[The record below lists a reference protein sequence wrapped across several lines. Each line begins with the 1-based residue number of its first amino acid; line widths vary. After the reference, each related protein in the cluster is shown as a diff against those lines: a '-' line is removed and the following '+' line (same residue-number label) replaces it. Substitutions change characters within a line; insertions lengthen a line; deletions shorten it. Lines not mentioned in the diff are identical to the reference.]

1 MPPSQRV
8 ALFVTCIVD
17 QALPE
22 VGVAAVRLLRK
33 AGYEVDFPMSQ
44 TCCGQPFF
52 NSGFRDEARTLAQ
65 RMIEVFEPYEFVVA
79 QRVLHGHGPRRISAP
94 VRRAARLAPPRPAA
108 GGQDL

>member
-1 MPPSQRV
+1 MRTSPLSRNALVLQTGNLPLSIRNSYAPTPRV

-65 RMIEVFEPYEFVVA
+65 RMIEIFEP
-79 QRVLHGHGPRRISAP
+79 
-94 VRRAARLAPPRPAA
+94 
-108 GGQDL
+108 